1 VPYGVA
7 VQPDNEQIIAA
18 KGRLRATLI
27 QARRSRDDGARRA
40 AGVANTGHLLAA
52 LTGVSCVA
60 AYLPL
65 PTEPLD
71 PRLLDE
77 LATTMRVL
85 VPVVTGASPLDW
97 CAYPGPVRRGA
108 WGIDEPVGPRLGPD
122 AIADAQAVL
131 IPALAVDGLGHR
143 LGRGGGHYDRTLALR
158 DRLPGSASGPLRIA
172 VLYDDELLESVP
184 FDAFDQR
191 VSAVVRPATGVLT
204 FS

>member
-1 VPYGVA
+1 MATRTGAGVTAMASTFSSCSATDLMRPTSTHRRPRTASPARTGHEGSWSLTVVPARGKAGQTPGNTAPARTFTDSVHTGRRLRDCPPVSYGVA

-97 CAYPGPVRRGA
+97 CAHPGPV
-108 WGIDEPVGPRLGPD
+108 
-122 AIADAQAVL
+122 
-131 IPALAVDGLGHR
+131 
-143 LGRGGGHYDRTLALR
+143 
-158 DRLPGSASGPLRIA
+158 
-172 VLYDDELLESVP
+172 
-184 FDAFDQR
+184 
-191 VSAVVRPATGVLT
+191 
-204 FS
+204 